1 MLGRN
6 SGRLVISISSFGS
19 SLPLSCS
26 SLPFFGEDS
35 KGLSQE
41 VMLTLAVLV
50 NVVAIEHSIL
60 VLKLFYA
67 CVRPLPFTAA
77 GILFAA
83 LTHSGAQMA
92 SCCRWLPGLEGTS
105 MWRAD
110 N

>member
-1 MLGRN
+1 MRGRN
-6 SGRLVISISSFGS
+6 SGRLVISLSSFGS

-60 VLKLFYA
+60 VLTKIE
-67 CVRPLPFTAA
+67 C
-77 GILFAA
+77 
-83 LTHSGAQMA
+83 SG
-92 SCCRWLPGLEGTS
+92 SSREHV
-105 MWRAD
+105 
-110 N
+110 

>member
-26 SLPFFGEDS
+26 SLLFFGKDS

-60 VLKLFYA
+60 VLTKIE
-67 CVRPLPFTAA
+67 C
-77 GILFAA
+77 
-83 LTHSGAQMA
+83 SG
-92 SCCRWLPGLEGTS
+92 SGREHV
-105 MWRAD
+105 
-110 N
+110 

>member
-1 MLGRN
+1 MFFSVEFVDGCSRGRADARKN

-60 VLKLFYA
+60 VLTKIE
-67 CVRPLPFTAA
+67 C
-77 GILFAA
+77 
-83 LTHSGAQMA
+83 SG
-92 SCCRWLPGLEGTS
+92 SGREHV
-105 MWRAD
+105 
-110 N
+110 

>member
-1 MLGRN
+1 
-6 SGRLVISISSFGS
+6 
-19 SLPLSCS
+19 
-26 SLPFFGEDS
+26 
-35 KGLSQE
+35 
-41 VMLTLAVLV
+41 MLTLAVLV

-92 SCCRWLPGLEGTS
+92 SCCRL
-105 MWRAD
+105 D
-110 N
+110 